1 MANSPNLTK
10 MCKTI
15 FSRNGYTITVNEE
28 TKEIEHQFTPAFD
41 EVSKEV
47 QIETF
52 NDAVKA
58 VKDYLETKKTN
69 P

>member
-1 MANSPNLTK
+1 

-15 FSRNGYTITVNEE
+15 FSRNGYKITVDEDTE
-28 TKEIEHQFTPAFD
+28 VIDHWFTPAFD
-41 EVSKEV
+41 KVSKEV

-58 VKDYLETKKTN
+58 VNDYIETKETN

>member
-1 MANSPNLTK
+1 

-15 FSRNGYTITVNEE
+15 FSRNGYNITVNEE
-28 TKEIEHQFTPAFD
+28 TKTIEHQFAPDFD
-41 EVSKEV
+41 EVSKEEQV
-47 QIETF
+47 QTF